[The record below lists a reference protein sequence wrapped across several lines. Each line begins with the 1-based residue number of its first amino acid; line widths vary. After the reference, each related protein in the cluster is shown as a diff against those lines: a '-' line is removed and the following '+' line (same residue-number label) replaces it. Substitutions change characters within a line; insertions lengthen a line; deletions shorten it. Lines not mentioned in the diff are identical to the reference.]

1 MKITGTIIQ
10 IFHNEK
16 SSKLKVDTDPR
27 DFLINQRDR
36 RDFAKGDVV
45 SFDDSDKTFGKSVSA
60 SNCKKEAA
68 PPPAAKPAAAS
79 SSGASSASAAAYVA
93 KADSK
98 DARITM
104 LSCMSTAVALVNASV
119 TDQSLALPKKP
130 DAAFDAKV
138 AAVKRVA
145 RELFA
150 LASDPAADAPASSA
164 SSSSNAPAGKAEG
177 SSLGDLPAE

>member
-1 MKITGTIIQ
+1 MKIIGTIIQ

-16 SSKLKVDTDPR
+16 SSKLKVDSDPR

-36 RDFAKGDVV
+36 RDFQKGDYV
-45 SFDDSDKTFGKSVSA
+45 SFNDSDKTFGKSVSA
-60 SNCKKEAA
+60 SDCRKEQAPEKAPAA
-68 PPPAAKPAAAS
+68 PAAS
-79 SSGASSASAAAYVA
+79 SSSGSGAAPSSYAA

-119 TDQSLALPKKP
+119 TDQSLALPKKA

-150 LASDPAADAPASSA
+150 LANDPASDAPASSA